1 MYTSWRDSSVING
14 WDADIG
20 LTALPS
26 LPPSRTSLERYN
38 GAYNRSQEQLGKDG
52 VSAERGGIPSDDSEP
67 RPHDW
72 RFYIIIGTL
81 CVASLTAN
89 LEMAITILI
98 FPAMIRDIGGQDQS
112 VWIVNAYSIG
122 SMVVQ
127 PLAGQAANIFGRRVP
142 FLLCMALFAIGTAIG
157 SAAQNSS
164 TMLAARTIQG
174 VGSGA
179 IMMLLDLIVCDL
191 CPLKERSKWMG
202 VVLATSVIGTTLGP
216 IIGGLIIENTTWR
229 WAFWLNL

>member
-1 MYTSWRDSSVING
+1 MSS
-14 WDADIG
+14 WDAPEIG
-20 LTALPS
+20 LTALPPF
-26 LPPSRTSLERYN
+26 PPSQTSLDVHNTR
-38 GAYNRSQEQLGKDG
+38 GSKFNRSDEHLAKDG
-52 VSAERGGIPSDDSEP
+52 VSAEQGGIPPGEP

-81 CVASLTAN
+81 CVASLAAN
-89 LEMAITILI
+89 LEMAITVLI
-98 FPAMIRDIGGQDQS
+98 FPAMIRDIGGEDQS

-127 PLAGQAANIFGRRVP
+127 PLAGQTANIFGRRIP

-157 SAAQNSS
+157 SAAKDST
-164 TMLAARTIQG
+164 TMLVARTIQG

-179 IMMLLDLIVCDL
+179 VMMLLDLIVCDL

-202 VVLATSVIGTTLGP
+202 VVLATSVVSLV
-216 IIGGLIIENTTWR
+216 LDSYES
-229 WAFWLNL
+229 